1 MGGQL
6 IDHSPHSKVAHKQS
20 LKEENMKHINTR
32 LRWLF
37 AGVYLATAFFAWLE
51 QDKETKKIR
60 KMVDKWPQPFD
71 SGIDHPPLYSDYKHN
86 HNKEAY

>member
-1 MGGQL
+1 
-6 IDHSPHSKVAHKQS
+6 
-20 LKEENMKHINTR
+20 MKHINTR

-60 KMVDKWPQPFD
+60 KMAD
-71 SGIDHPPLYSDYKHN
+71 
-86 HNKEAY
+86 E